1 MGMSELNALYAH
13 TCPVCGGHNTLPV
26 LSDSSLDD
34 LLNNI
39 ARELY
44 EKKVSEN
51 SIPEALYRHNTDK
64 LFQALTE
71 GLGGDS
77 FDYTDSR
84 NQLGAYLQQN
94 IHAFSAAK
102 SIYQMRHF
110 ANMMVRE
117 DNTLRS
123 FTEFR
128 NKVLSAGK
136 EFNVNFLQTEY
147 NTAVASAQMAQQWDT
162 LKTLQYLE
170 YSTAGDNRVRAEH
183 KALDKFTA
191 PPTDTIW
198 NTIYP
203 PNAWNCRCTVVPGV
217 AANYGRFTIDK
228 SKSDWAKEEY
238 KIDPYFQRNSGT
250 TKAIFKLDGPV
261 YQIGLKTKSILAVD
275 HYNLPS
281 VQDMLLDH
289 KWNEPEGVASA
300 KEAKKWW
307 QETTGKTGF
316 MDVKDFKGSSLRLT
330 DEFIRHTVDDNNDA
344 RWSYIKEAMNVIKD
358 ADEIWSNRLDN
369 QLDRIYIKYYDGSPL
384 IVRVNENMQPYTM
397 HNIINKG
404 KLNIAQGIRLRKGA
418 LIYKKQ

>member
-1 MGMSELNALYAH
+1 M
-13 TCPVCGGHNTLPV
+13 
-26 LSDSSLDD
+26 LSDSSLND

-71 GLGGDS
+71 GLGGAS

-281 VQDMLLDH
+281 VQDRLLDH
-289 KWNEPEGVASA
+289 KYTIA
-300 KEAKKWW
+300 KGSKSENDAFKWW
-307 QETTGKTGF
+307 REISAEKGF
-316 MDVKDFKGSSLRLT
+316 VDVTDPKKFIIRIDDEAFRHALQDHKKENRWTYINEILNVVSNADEVWSTRVKDRL
-330 DEFIRHTVDDNNDA
+330 ERV
-344 RWSYIKEAMNVIKD
+344 Y
-358 ADEIWSNRLDN
+358 L
-369 QLDRIYIKYYDGSPL
+369 KYYDGSPL
-384 IVRVNENMQPYTM
+384 VVRVNENMRPYTM
-397 HNIINKG
+397 HNLLDKNG
-404 KLNIAQGIRLRKGA
+404 KLNEGQCITLRKGA
-418 LIYKKQ
+418 LIYKK